1 MSGELEAAYSS
12 ISMGRVPELWARV
25 SYPSLKPL
33 SSYLEDLY
41 ARLAMLQVCTA
52 LVCSSPCRETC
63 MCSHFVHSQGT
74 HHFGDNCHQ
83 SACAWCVVELDVL
96 VQSWFEKGPP
106 AVFWLSG
113 FFFVQSF
120 LTAGLQNYA
129 RKHGIPIDMVE
140 YDYEVLGMDHKMYNQ
155 KPDEGVYVYGLFLE
169 GCRWDPL
176 EKQLAESL
184 PKVHYLL

>member
-1 MSGELEAAYSS
+1 MPQDWY
-12 ISMGRVPELWARV
+12 
-25 SYPSLKPL
+25 
-33 SSYLEDLY
+33 
-41 ARLAMLQVCTA
+41 
-52 LVCSSPCRETC
+52 
-63 MCSHFVHSQGT
+63 
-74 HHFGDNCHQ
+74 
-83 SACAWCVVELDVL
+83 
-96 VQSWFEKGPP
+96 EKGSP

-140 YDYEVLGMDHKMYNQ
+140 YDYEVLGMDYKMYNQ
-155 KPDEGVYVYGLFLE
+155 KPDEGVYVHGLFLE

-184 PKVHYLL
+184 PKVYQFEVSSHADFLSTLQRAMQSSAD